1 MPVRKRLNWLIQRGT
16 IGTPTSRSMCIRDR
30 SHRACRPAYEVT
42 ISNLDVAAG
51 SRSCT
56 ALTSPLIS
64 STAVCTSRL
73 NPLTTVLTGAQPR
86 ACLPRNQQPA
96 MPRLAMPS
104 SLRNTTVTFLS
115 RLRRPRAAARPSAT
129 LSRGGAGA
137 RGAAGG
143 GPLPRRFGGRRFV
156 HTARAKPL
164 QIEGHIREPEA
175 ARLERAPEVVA
186 LHLDAGDAPV
196 VPHAAPRE
204 RRPRRGGE
212 RRPRARA
219 RGARPRVHVC
229 DPRSGGVSLGQY
241 ERSAGRRSAGEG
253 GRLRRPRE
261 RRRRRVIA

>member
-1 MPVRKRLNWLIQRGT
+1 MRRPPKRRGRGPPPAAPRAPAPPRDSVALGRAAARGRRSRERK
-16 IGTPTSRSMCIRDR
+16 
-30 SHRACRPAYEVT
+30 VT
-42 ISNLDVAAG
+42 VVFRKLLGIASLGIAG
-51 SRSCT
+51 CWFLGR
-56 ALTSPLIS
+56 
-64 STAVCTSRL
+64 
-73 NPLTTVLTGAQPR
+73 QPR

-175 ARLERAPEVVA
+175 AQPARDRLARLERAPEVVA

-196 VPHAAPRE
+196 VPHAALAKAELVQHPL
-204 RRPRRGGE
+204 GG
-212 RRPRARA
+212 
-219 RGARPRVHVC
+219 G
-229 DPRSGGVSLGQY
+229 D
-241 ERSAGRRSAGEG
+241 GRQLLHRD
-253 GRLRRPRE
+253 RLA
-261 RRRRRVIA
+261 VGDA

>member
-30 SHRACRPAYEVT
+30 SHRACRPEYEVT

-115 RLRRPRAAARPSAT
+115 RPRRPQAAARPSGT

-156 HTARAKPL
+156 HAARAKPL
-164 QIEGHIREPEA
+164 QIEGHIRKPEA
-175 ARLERAPEVVA
+175 AQPARDRLARLERAPEIVA

-196 VPHAAPRE
+196 VPHAALAKAELVQHALCLLYTSP
-204 RRPRRGGE
+204 
-212 RRPRARA
+212 
-219 RGARPRVHVC
+219 
-229 DPRSGGVSLGQY
+229 
-241 ERSAGRRSAGEG
+241 
-253 GRLRRPRE
+253 
-261 RRRRRVIA
+261 